1 MVWRG
6 NSRTVS
12 GRIEFSGLCCRR
24 KAWGSEAG
32 LDLALF
38 FSSSLG
44 KRRRRRRIEAVAL
57 YSRISMYHVQFGR
70 GRSVVLLD
78 AMNTLQSLTGGCSL
92 KNR

>member
-57 YSRISMYHVQFGR
+57 YSSCKNNGP
-70 GRSVVLLD
+70 LCK
-78 AMNTLQSLTGGCSL
+78 QSWT
-92 KNR
+92 N